1 MKCGRR
7 FSLYP
12 KVCAIPGVI
21 YVITSAAQ
29 CLLALPSYQQ
39 ELEWSRPTG
48 PGSLQDVS
56 TLFVVHRYH
65 EPKYNVS
72 FHYSEMLENILAQW
86 RSREQRWD
94 RSDNF
99 VLLCHVQPHFDYFE
113 VALQVGTNGYKVLT
127 PG

>member
-1 MKCGRR
+1 MRPQIPAI
-7 FSLYP
+7 S

-48 PGSLQDVS
+48 PSSLQDVS

-65 EPKYNVS
+65 YNVS
-72 FHYSEMLENILAQW
+72 FHYSEMLENILAQ
-86 RSREQRWD
+86 RGSREQR
-94 RSDNF
+94 
-99 VLLCHVQPHFDYFE
+99 
-113 VALQVGTNGYKVLT
+113 
-127 PG
+127 